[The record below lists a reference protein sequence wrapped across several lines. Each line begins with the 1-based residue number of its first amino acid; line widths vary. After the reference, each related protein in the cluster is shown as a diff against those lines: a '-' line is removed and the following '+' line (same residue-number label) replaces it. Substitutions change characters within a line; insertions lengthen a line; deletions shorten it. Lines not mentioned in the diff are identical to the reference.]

1 LVTGKAFDMLKELNE
16 QDPEKYVQFWETYGA
31 FLKEGVAVEQ
41 DQPERLFSLLR
52 FHTSRDLR
60 GWSSLADIVERAD
73 SEQEEI
79 YYFLGDDPGAVRF
92 SPHMDS
98 FRKKEIEVL
107 VLTDPVDSFMLMRL
121 KEYEG
126 HPLVNVADAELP
138 EVQKSSEK
146 EDELDQA
153 VVSDLVTRFKTLL
166 GDRVGDVRT
175 TDRLLDS
182 PARLVDPEGAPDQSM
197 QRVYQMMD
205 KKFEL
210 PKKILELNP
219 RHTIMK
225 RLASLPEGDPKFALA
240 AEQIYEN
247 TLLIEGLH
255 PDPVSMVG
263 RIQDLI
269 ASALGEETGSA
280 D

>member
-1 LVTGKAFDMLKELNE
+1 
-16 QDPEKYVQFWETYGA
+16 
-31 FLKEGVAVEQ
+31 
-41 DQPERLFSLLR
+41 
-52 FHTSRDLR
+52 
-60 GWSSLADIVERAD
+60 
-73 SEQEEI
+73 
-79 YYFLGDDPGAVRF
+79 
-92 SPHMDS
+92 
-98 FRKKEIEVL
+98 
-107 VLTDPVDSFMLMRL
+107 MLMRL